1 MAEICKALLI
11 ARLAGRSE
19 TDCAHHQLLVVALL
33 LRHEATRPVAAA
45 EGRCGW
51 RWSIPF
57 GVALTATWCAVVARC
72 WSHFPSTA
80 RQVAAAR
87 WWWTLFS
94 SSASAQEWKWAGVAA
109 ARKVAAA
116 RWWWTLFPSSSSA
129 QEWRRA
135 GVAAARKVA
144 AARRRRRWRRRTLF
158 PSASAQKGER
168 TDVAAAEGW

>member
-116 RWWWTLFPSSSSA
+116 R
-129 QEWRRA
+129 
-135 GVAAARKVA
+135 
-144 AARRRRRWRRRTLF
+144 RRRRWRRRTLF